1 MPWNP
6 PVRSDRELR
15 VDLRPGVQGEEWERL
30 MDAILL
36 ELPNVDRVVF
46 LVPGL
51 TTVQEETLDT
61 LVQVLTKRGVH
72 VERRHV
78 S

>member
-1 MPWNP
+1 MPWNQP
-6 PVRSDRELR
+6 IRSDRELR

-51 TTVQEETLDT
+51 TAVQEETLDT
-61 LVQVLTKRGVH
+61 LVHVLTKRGVH